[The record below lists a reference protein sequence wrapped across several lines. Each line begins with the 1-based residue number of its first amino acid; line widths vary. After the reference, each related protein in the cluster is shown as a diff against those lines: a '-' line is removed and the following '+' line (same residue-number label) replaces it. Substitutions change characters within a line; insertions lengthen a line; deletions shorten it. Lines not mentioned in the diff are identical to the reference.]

1 MESLKILGFKCNM
14 KAGRC
19 VKYQVWI
26 RLICTSLHFSGL
38 LVGQD
43 LDSSELSEVC

>member
-1 MESLKILGFKCNM
+1 MESLKILGFKCSM
-14 KAGRC
+14 TAGRC
-19 VKYQVWI
+19 VKCQVWI

-38 LVGQD
+38 VSQD